1 MGNGNILILTA
12 EPEKAAESAG
22 YDVIASS
29 PDRPLKPE
37 VEVCLA
43 KTGCSSLEENSG

>member
-29 PDRPLKPE
+29 PLEPE